1 MAKKS
6 MLRVAMVDE
15 RVAKLVDRGCEID
28 YELKNLKTEESGT
41 KKIIGEEGLRQ
52 LQEGE
57 KSVKLSG
64 KLALATVSTVEKY
77 EMDVSREGFPVADV
91 AIRSGVFSDAV
102 KVTKTLA
109 IPAEKVEEACEVLKK
124 AGFSVMV
131 QVNYDID
138 PEEFRVLT
146 DSKQS
151 SVELQRAVDALKA
164 CAVKKVTTRVAYE
177 KKE

>member
-91 AIRSGVFSDAV
+91 AIRSGVFSDE
-102 KVTKTLA
+102 
-109 IPAEKVEEACEVLKK
+109 I
-124 AGFSVMV
+124 G
-131 QVNYDID
+131 
-138 PEEFRVLT
+138 
-146 DSKQS
+146 
-151 SVELQRAVDALKA
+151 RAHV
-164 CAVKKVTTRVAYE
+164 
-177 KKE
+177 